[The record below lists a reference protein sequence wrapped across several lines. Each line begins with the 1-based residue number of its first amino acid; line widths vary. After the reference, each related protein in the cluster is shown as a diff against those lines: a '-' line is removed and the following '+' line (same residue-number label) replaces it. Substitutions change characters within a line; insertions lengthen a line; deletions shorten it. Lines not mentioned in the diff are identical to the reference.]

1 MHRRRVPLRR
11 ARPHHQHALPDR
23 RGRLRHDTLH
33 LALPPLARDPHVSRL
48 ALSNPFLFEE
58 GISTG
63 RPHSTSRVGTLLP
76 SRCRALAK
84 SPTDTLAHAVP
95 ELLSCMLQVM
105 VPPVAAGNC
114 R

>member
-1 MHRRRVPLRR
+1 MI
-11 ARPHHQHALPDR
+11 
-23 RGRLRHDTLH
+23 
-33 LALPPLARDPHVSRL
+33 SRL
-48 ALSNPFLFEE
+48 LESFESFSNLLSFLTSESAPVALRIPLM
-58 GISTG
+58 
-63 RPHSTSRVGTLLP
+63 P